1 MREACLA
8 SKQLHADLEQFS
20 LFSESEMLNLV
31 ESCELNNALARATA
45 MDALVRLRFDYLF
58 DRVTNKKIDREQ
70 ALQFIDKLISS
81 LLAPDFSGDTAR
93 LPASGSE
100 QFDVEFEKIKNIQIS
115 RRESMATLV
124 EGIRSGN
131 AGTILRA
138 GSLWKAADR
147 IADLELRAK
156 TLGPKES
163 Y

>member
-1 MREACLA
+1 M
-8 SKQLHADLEQFS
+8 
-20 LFSESEMLNLV
+20 